1 MNLKLV
7 TQKQDYDCLVE
18 KYRRIQEIVIERLEY
33 ELARSDIKIMQLPWR
48 IKTWASIE
56 EKWTRKADKYLN
68 VAEITD
74 MLGFRIICY
83 FSSQVDEAAEIIRDI
98 FDVDKDMSCDK
109 RTMISPNSFGYI
121 SLHIICSLK
130 NDGSVPEELAGLK
143 FEIQLKSILQHAW
156 AEIEHDLGYKS
167 AIEIPRDMRREFA
180 RIAGLLEIADE
191 AFDKIKSKL
200 RNYQEEVV
208 DRLRTDT
215 ADHMTLDIHTLN
227 AFMKYSPAVEK
238 LYSEM
243 IGITGGSILV
253 TGAESYLPVCSIFGI
268 NTLGDL
274 YDLVANERDHALM
287 LVERALDYSDLEE
300 ITTNS
305 ALFYLFRSRLI
316 WGDYTEREINDIYFR
331 MSGSME
337 KAYRDTAM
345 IMKNRREFGI

>member
-7 TQKQDYDCLVE
+7 TQKQDYDNLVI
-18 KYRRIQEIVIERLEY
+18 KYRKIEEIVSERLGE
-33 ELARSDIKIMQLPWR
+33 ELKRSNIKIMHMPSR
-48 IKTWASIE
+48 IKTWDSIE
-56 EKWTRKADKYLN
+56 EKWVRKADKYLN
-68 VAEITD
+68 VGEITD
-74 MLGFRIICY
+74 LLGFRIICY
-83 FSSQVDEAAEIIRDI
+83 FSSQVDEAADIIRDI

-130 NDGSVPEELAGLK
+130 DDGSVPGELAGLK

-191 AFDKIKSKL
+191 AFDKIRSKL
-200 RNYQEEVV
+200 CDYEQEVV
-208 DRLRTDT
+208 DRLCTDT

-238 LYSEM
+238 LYSDM

-253 TGAESYLPVCSIFGI
+253 TGAESYLPVCGIFNV

-274 YDLVANERDHALM
+274 YELVAKERDHALM

-300 ITTNS
+300 ITTSS
-305 ALFYLFRSRLI
+305 ALFYLYRSRLI
-316 WGDYTEREINDIYFR
+316 WGDYTEREIKDIYFR

-337 KAYRDTAM
+337 KADRDTAV
-345 IMKNRREFGI
+345 IMKNRREFGL